1 MAFAR
6 HMVCNWSYFAGSMDH
21 VYNGKYSY
29 HVCLSLIHIW
39 LSRSHLVNKNIILS
53 IDFDAESSDM
63 ILT

>member
-29 HVCLSLIHIW
+29 HVCIGSAKQGIYAGSAGFWFLQ
-39 LSRSHLVNKNIILS
+39 VGEQ
-53 IDFDAESSDM
+53 A
-63 ILT
+63 